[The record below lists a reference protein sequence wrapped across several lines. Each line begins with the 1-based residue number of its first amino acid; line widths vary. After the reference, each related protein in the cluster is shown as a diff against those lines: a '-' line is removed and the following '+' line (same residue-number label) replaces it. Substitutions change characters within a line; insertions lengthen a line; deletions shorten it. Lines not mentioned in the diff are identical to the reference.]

1 MRGTI
6 QELDQ
11 QDHDIACRRL
21 LKFDAVNGP
30 RVGDYVIFADG
41 KERRIS
47 YIYGH
52 DWEEAYQGAQT
63 SDGGSWYFDEG
74 YCDFSGALYPLV
86 KLTTLTRTNEIKMGS
101 VWIFHHNYHT
111 AGNGVDFEI
120 PFRVYK
126 CSVSAP
132 R

>member
-11 QDHDIACRRL
+11 IDHDNACRKL
-21 LKFDAVNGP
+21 LKFDAVETP

-41 KERRIS
+41 RERRIS
-47 YIYGH
+47 YVYGP
-52 DWEEAYQGAQT
+52 DWEELSGVQT
-63 SDGGSWYFDEG
+63 SDGGSWYFGNG
-74 YCDFSGALYPLV
+74 YCDFSGALYPIV
-86 KLTTLTRTNEIKMGS
+86 RMDTLTRTDEIKMGS
-101 VWIFHHNYHT
+101 VWFFHHGYHT
-111 AGNGVDFEI
+111 AGNGIDFMI

-126 CSVSAP
+126 CSVEAP